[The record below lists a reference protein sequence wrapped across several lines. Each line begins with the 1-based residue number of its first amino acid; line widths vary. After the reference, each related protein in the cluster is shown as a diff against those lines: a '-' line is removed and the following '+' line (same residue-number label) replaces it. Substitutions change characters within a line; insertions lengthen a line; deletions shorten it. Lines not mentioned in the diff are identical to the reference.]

1 MGGRVLLIGA
11 GGQLGR
17 VLRGIADSPVPKGE
31 GPGAP
36 ADSSPA
42 WTVEALGHAELD
54 LASPDGIRAAV
65 RGAFGG
71 LGPEI
76 LVNAAAYTAVDKA
89 EQEPELARAVN
100 AVAPGVMA
108 EEMKRLGG
116 WLVHYSTDYVF
127 DGSGTEP
134 WRETDAT
141 GPLNTYGR
149 TKLEGERAIAAT
161 GCEHLIFRTSWVYA
175 AVGKNFLHTM
185 LRLGAEREELRIVAD
200 QIGAP
205 TTAEA
210 LSAATQRA
218 LERIA
223 AKNVMHGVYH
233 LACGGETSWAEFA
246 EAIFAAFAE
255 RQKVPR
261 VVPIASSEYPT
272 PAKRPKNSRLSCEKF
287 EVEFGYRMPSWQAA
301 LATVAAKVMQGE
313 G

>member
-1 MGGRVLLIGA
+1 MAVRVLLIGA

-17 VLRGIADSPVPKGE
+17 VLRGIGNA
-31 GPGAP
+31 
-36 ADSSPA
+36 SSK
-42 WTVEALGHAELD
+42 WTVETLGRAELD
-54 LASPDGIRAAV
+54 LASPDGVRAAV

-71 LGPEI
+71 LGPRI
-76 LVNAAAYTAVDKA
+76 VMNAAAYTAVDKA

-100 AVAPGVMA
+100 ALAPAVMA

-127 DGSGTEP
+127 DGSGTQP

-175 AVGKNFLHTM
+175 AVGKNFLNTM

-210 LSAATQRA
+210 LTAATQRA
-218 LERIA
+218 LERVA
-223 AKNVMHGVYH
+223 GNNAMHGVYH
-233 LACGGETSWAEFA
+233 LACGGETSWAGFA
-246 EAIFAAFAE
+246 EEIFTAFRE
-255 RQKVPR
+255 RQKAPR

-272 PAKRPKNSRLSCEKF
+272 PAKRPLNSRLSCEKF
-287 EVEFGYRMPSWQAA
+287 EVEFGYRMPKWQAA
-301 LATVAAKVMQGE
+301 LDSVAAKVLKG
-313 G
+313 